1 MSDLIRSHTE
11 PQLDSRASRRS
22 FLKLAGI
29 GGVVLVAAGCDSDT
43 PDPIVPGDFGTI
55 TGTVTDADTGEG
67 IADVLISFDDDG
79 IPRTVMTQED
89 GSFTIEEFPVGT
101 FTLVASTNGFVTDM
115 TEVTVTDG
123 GTATAAF
130 VLAPG
135 GPLELSFAGR
145 TGVLNY
151 AYALEQ
157 LEAAFYA
164 AVVADSAFGTIF
176 NADEQNVF
184 NDLLAHEVAHR
195 EYFQAKIL
203 EQGGTP
209 IRGLRTDF
217 SAVNFG
223 DRTSVLETARTFE
236 DLGVAAYNGAGILIN
251 QVDPLV
257 NAGEIVSV
265 EARHAAA
272 IRDII
277 DPNDFAFDEL
287 FAGGDSEG
295 FAIERSL
302 APAAVLA
309 AAAPFIQNEITP
321 TGL

>member
-43 PDPIVPGDFGTI
+43 PDPIVPGDFGNV
-55 TGTVTDADTGEG
+55 TGTVTDSETGEG
-67 IADVLISFDDDG
+67 VADVLISFDDDD

-89 GSFTIEEFPVGT
+89 GSFTIEDFPVGT
-101 FTLVASTNGFVTDM
+101 FTLVASTNGFESDM
-115 TEVTVTDG
+115 TEITVTDG
-123 GTATAAF
+123 GTTTAAF
-130 VLAPG
+130 VIAPG

-145 TGVLNY
+145 NGVLNY

-164 AVVADSAFGTIF
+164 AVVADPAFGTIF
-176 NADEQNVF
+176 NADEQDVI

-195 EYFQAKIL
+195 EFFREKIL
-203 EQGGTP
+203 EQGGVP
-209 IRGLRTDF
+209 IRGLRPDF
-217 SAVNFG
+217 SAVELGNK
-223 DRTSVLETARTFE
+223 TSVLETARTFE
-236 DLGVAAYNGAGILIN
+236 DLGVAAYNGAALLIN

-272 IRDII
+272 IRDILN
-277 DPNDFAFDEL
+277 PNDFAFDEL
-287 FAGGDSEG
+287 FDEDNAE

-302 APAAVLA
+302 TPTAVLA